1 MSAAVAADAGEIW
14 TVQLAAFVAVAQRY
28 DDVYLPPLV
37 EPLASVAAAIEEGR
51 VLVARLGDGSG
62 PPGAASAAGVVGDG
76 SGPPG
81 GASWARIVGAVR
93 TRIDDGVCH
102 IGRLVVAPDLHGR
115 GVGSALLSA
124 AEERHRAEVRG
135 FALFTG
141 ADSAESVALYRRH
154 GYVVERTEPGT
165 PDMVHL
171 GKRV

>member
-37 EPLASVAAAIEEGR
+37 EPLLSVTAAIEEGR
-51 VLVARLGDGSG
+51 VLVARLDSRIVGEGSG
-62 PPGAASAAGVVGDG
+62 PPGVASR
-76 SGPPG
+76 
-81 GASWARIVGAVR
+81 ARIVGAVR
-93 TRIDDGVCH
+93 TRLDDGVCH
-102 IGRLVVAPDLHGR
+102 IGRLVVAPDVHGR

-124 AEERHRAEVRG
+124 AEERHRAQVRA

-141 ADSAESVALYRRH
+141 AGSAESVALYRRH

-171 GKRV
+171 SKRA